1 MCGIAGTLGG
11 SLSPNDFGKILE
23 QAGNTIAHRG
33 PDDMGI
39 WFDKET
45 AIGFVHRRLSIID
58 LSPAGHQPMLSV
70 TGRFVIIFNGE
81 IYNHL
86 DLRNELEKSGNAP
99 RWRGHSDTESLLAAF
114 ECWGIEATL
123 KKTVGMFAIALW
135 DKKER
140 KLFLMRD
147 RMGEKPMYYGYFD
160 DRLLFGSELKAL
172 RQLPGFK
179 SEINR
184 DVLSLL
190 FRHNYIPA
198 PYSIYTNV
206 FKLMPG
212 SFIEFSSETLRL
224 RQRPEPKIYW
234 SATEIAL
241 DAVKNPIKFSSDN
254 EAINALESKLIQ
266 SISGQMMSD
275 VPLGAFL
282 SGGIDSSTI
291 VALMQRQSS
300 SAIKT
305 FSIGF
310 KEEDYDEAVFA
321 REVAKH
327 LGTSHT
333 ELYVSPDDAM
343 NVIPK
348 LPTIFDEPFSDSSQ
362 IPTFLVSELVKKHV
376 TVSLSGDGGDE
387 LFCGYSRY
395 LQYPKLWEKIS
406 VMPLFLRKI
415 IGNIISSVS
424 PENWNNLYDSISSLL
439 PDKYQLLSLGN
450 KLHKGASYLSCK
462 DPAHFYRA
470 RMMHWEP
477 KGLVLNAS
485 EPSTELSTFV
495 SNELLSLKE
504 LMMLLDTIGYLPGD
518 ILTKVDRSAMAV
530 SLETRVPLIDHRVY
544 EFAWQ
549 LPMHYKVRNGIS
561 KWLLRQVLYKHVPQ
575 KLIDRPKM
583 GFGVPI
589 DSWLRGPLRDWS
601 ESLLDEA
608 RLKREGFL
616 NPVPIRQ
623 KWLEHSTGKGNWQY
637 HLWDIL
643 MFQAWLET
651 VS

>member
-86 DLRNELEKSGNAP
+86 DLRNELEKSDNAP

-348 LPTIFDEPFSDSSQ
+348 LPAIFDEPFSDSSQ

-450 KLHKGASYLSCK
+450 KLHKGASFLSCK

-561 KWLLRQVLYKHVPQ
+561 KWLLRQVLYKHAPQ

-601 ESLLDEA
+601 ECLLDEA

>member
-387 LFCGYSRY
+387 LFVDTLDIYSIRNSG
-395 LQYPKLWEKIS
+395 KK
-406 VMPLFLRKI
+406 FL
-415 IGNIISSVS
+415 
-424 PENWNNLYDSISSLL
+424 
-439 PDKYQLLSLGN
+439 
-450 KLHKGASYLSCK
+450 
-462 DPAHFYRA
+462 
-470 RMMHWEP
+470 
-477 KGLVLNAS
+477 
-485 EPSTELSTFV
+485 
-495 SNELLSLKE
+495 
-504 LMMLLDTIGYLPGD
+504 
-518 ILTKVDRSAMAV
+518 
-530 SLETRVPLIDHRVY
+530 
-544 EFAWQ
+544 
-549 LPMHYKVRNGIS
+549 
-561 KWLLRQVLYKHVPQ
+561 
-575 KLIDRPKM
+575 
-583 GFGVPI
+583 
-589 DSWLRGPLRDWS
+589 
-601 ESLLDEA
+601 
-608 RLKREGFL
+608 
-616 NPVPIRQ
+616 
-623 KWLEHSTGKGNWQY
+623 
-637 HLWDIL
+637 
-643 MFQAWLET
+643 
-651 VS
+651 